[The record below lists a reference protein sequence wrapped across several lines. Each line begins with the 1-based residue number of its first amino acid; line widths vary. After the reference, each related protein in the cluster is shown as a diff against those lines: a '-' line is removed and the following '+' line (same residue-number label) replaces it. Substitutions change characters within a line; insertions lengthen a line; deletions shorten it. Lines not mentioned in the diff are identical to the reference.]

1 MDISQHLNYLWHD
14 NDFLNNLLEDVGN
27 LYQNL
32 FLHSNLNRRFFNLF
46 NDFDNFFHMI
56 YILDYFLHLLE
67 DCNLFNNPLDLN
79 NF

>member
-32 FLHSNLNRRFFNLF
+32 LFHSNLNRRFFNLF